1 MAEKQVVSFPKGG
14 DAPDK
19 VRGSGM
25 TDEQVVH

>member
-1 MAEKQVVSFPKGG
+1 MTEEQVVAFPEGSN
-14 DAPDK
+14 APDK

>member
-1 MAEKQVVSFPKGG
+1 MAEEQVVPFPEGG

-19 VRGSGM
+19 VRGAGM